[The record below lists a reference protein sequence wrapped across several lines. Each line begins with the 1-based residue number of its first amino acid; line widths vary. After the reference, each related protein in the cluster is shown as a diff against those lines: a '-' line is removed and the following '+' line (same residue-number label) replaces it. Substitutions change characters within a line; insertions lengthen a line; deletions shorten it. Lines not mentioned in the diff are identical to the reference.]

1 MLENDEKDVKKIEDE
16 IKSLEKTLD
25 DIQSECPHNKYSVKY
40 VTGTNSPKRVCDNCS
55 KDIGYAD
62 CKELRDEGFTQ

>member
-25 DIQSECPHNKYSVKY
+25 EIQSECPHNKYS
-40 VTGTNSPKRVCDNCS
+40 
-55 KDIGYAD
+55 I
-62 CKELRDEGFTQ
+62 